1 MNIPPQYR
9 KHLPLAAVTC
19 ALALVLYAALSRTPP
34 GRVDLSSQSSYAE
47 QAVAAAE
54 YAARNRESRRP
65 RMPVSPDAEVL
76 SEGSIMIVRDRNFEG
91 AAEKPKGMEQML
103 REMAQA
109 KQPAAVSL
117 NDAQLDNMRIKP
129 GGGPYEGAV
138 RSSAVPLPGGEMQ
151 EGGLGMISAPVDYKL
166 FRNKAAWNAFRGA
179 HKGDFPESDFSGNF
193 PLILV
198 SVSELPSCIFKIT
211 GVAPTRA
218 AVNVYYRLDP
228 LAMAA
233 DGSGKDYEVFSSTLV
248 PAGFDV
254 KLVQVP

>member
-9 KHLPLAAVTC
+9 KYIPFAVLSAALLLAV
-19 ALALVLYAALSRTPP
+19 YAAINREPR
-34 GRVDLSSQSSYAE
+34 GRVDISGQAAYAE
-47 QAVAAAE
+47 RAVAEAE

-65 RMPVSPDAEVL
+65 RMPLSPEAEVR
-76 SEGSIMIVRDRNFEG
+76 SEGGIMIVRDRNFEG
-91 AAEKPKGMEQML
+91 AADKPKSMEQML
-103 REMAQA
+103 REMAEA
-109 KQPAAVSL
+109 KKPAAVSL
-117 NDAQLDNMRIKP
+117 DDAQLDNMRIKP

-138 RSSAVPLPGGEMQ
+138 KASAVPVPGGEMQ
-151 EGGLGMISAPVDYKL
+151 EGGPGMISAPVDYKL
-166 FRNKAAWNAFRGA
+166 FRNKAAWNAFRSS
-179 HKGDFPESDFSGNF
+179 HKGDFPEADFTSSF

-211 GVAPTRA
+211 GVAPSRA
-218 AVNVYYRLDP
+218 AVSVYYRLDP

-233 DGSGKDYEVFSSTLV
+233 DGTGKDYEIFSSTLV